1 MEVSQ
6 WQKISLGV
14 VKTEWGQK
22 LLAKSQRLVLA
33 LADGFTIDLQPNN
46 TSTNSNYEYKNKAQ
60 LLLQL

>member
-6 WQKISLGV
+6 W
-14 VKTEWGQK
+14 
-22 LLAKSQRLVLA
+22 LAKSQRLVLA

-46 TSTNSNYEYKNKAQ
+46 TSTNSNYKNKTL